1 MNKHTKQ
8 TWDKLLQARLHPA
21 ALLYTGPAVLAG
33 YLATTKEL
41 KEAIKM
47 ELLQEMVNNKKE
59 TAIKML
65 VERYQLVS
73 AVLINLFFEYQ
84 HDASVTPELKQFYQ
98 VVREEFVAII
108 MLLQNSC
115 GYYFNYDLPLPHPL
129 RIRKGWV
136 LKRSWRAIVCKLNG
150 ATGNQAIVKIL
161 DRCVK
166 EFLQTNIKT
175 ALTYHQANYLQQLMK
190 EISANFSRPVYTSL
204 TELLIGCNFD
214 EFEFMREIFKDLWRE
229 FDDKQSDELRLAF
242 LKNKRKEVG
251 MIPEKT
257 GTGFR
262 SKFYNVKQTILQWI
276 EQEVVFLEE
285 IEEVRK
291 SCFIREVEG

>member
-8 TWDKLLQARLHPA
+8 TWDIVLQARLHPA
-21 ALLYTGPAVLAG
+21 ALLYTGPADLAG

-47 ELLQEMVNNKKE
+47 RLLREMVNNKKE

-98 VVREEFVAII
+98 EFREEFVAII

-129 RIRKGWV
+129 RFRKGWV
-136 LKRSWRAIVCKLNG
+136 LKRSWGAIVRKLKG

-161 DRCVK
+161 DRYVK

-190 EISANFSRPVYTSL
+190 EISANFSRPEYHSL

-214 EFEFMREIFKDLWRE
+214 EFEFMQVIFNDLWRE
-229 FDDKQSDELRLAF
+229 FNDKQSDELRLAW

-257 GTGFR
+257 STGFR
-262 SKFYNVKQTILQWI
+262 SKLYTVKQAILQWI
-276 EQEVVFLEE
+276 EEEVVFLEE
-285 IEEVRK
+285 IGKVGI
-291 SCFIREVEG
+291 SNFIREEQV